1 MTIRLLVTLFYVL
14 VGVVNLLPVV
24 GVLGVDRLEA
34 LYGFSVAG
42 EELPL
47 LLRHRAVLFG
57 LLGAFIVLAAFR
69 TQWRPAATLAGL
81 VSMLSFAALALPI
94 EAHNEA
100 MQRVFWIDVGAIVL
114 LLTAYGLSKIRQ

>member
-1 MTIRLLVTLFYVL
+1 MTIRLLATLFFVL
-14 VGVVNLLPVV
+14 VGAVNLLPVV
-24 GVLGVDRLEA
+24 GVLGVDRLES
-34 LYGFSVAG
+34 LYGFSVDG

-81 VSMLSFAALALPI
+81 VSMISFAALALPI

-100 MQRVFWIDVGAIVL
+100 MQRVIWIDVGAIVL
-114 LLTAYGLSKIRQ
+114 LVIAYGLSKIRQ